1 MSKVGVH
8 IGFTLKLSKDS
19 FEYIRPDISIEEVD
33 TEKDVDAQLSAA
45 VDAFNKTWKA
55 VNAQVEEKVITQ
67 FPNLSA
73 QMETAV
79 VNEVKKL
86 KARIIVIEDTNK
98 QKVG

>member
-1 MSKVGVH
+1 MAKVGVK

-19 FEYIRPDISIEEVD
+19 FEYIRPDISIEDVD
-33 TEKDVDAQLSAA
+33 TEKDVDVQLSAA
-45 VDAFNKTWKA
+45 VEAFNKTWKA
-55 VNAQVEEKVITQ
+55 VNAQVEEKVILQ

-86 KARIIVIEDTNK
+86 KARIIVMEEANK
-98 QKVG
+98 PKVG